1 MIILC
6 SLVLFRH
13 AFIIF
18 GASSTNVSITKTPTL
33 LDGEASMH
41 SHRTVLTLQQAI
53 IFSHLKEDVAY
64 FLKLPIK
71 HQTAKLSFVQ
81 EDEED
86 IFNPFKSRI
95 FLCPSSGVS

>member
-1 MIILC
+1 MTWN
-6 SLVLFRH
+6 RTRD
-13 AFIIF
+13 F
-18 GASSTNVSITKTPTL
+18 GNLNDYIMQFGTFSSCIHHFWGEFNFTNVSITKTPTL

-71 HQTAKLSFVQ
+71 HQ
-81 EDEED
+81 
-86 IFNPFKSRI
+86 
-95 FLCPSSGVS
+95 